1 MFFFVDQKPWHLISP
16 EIQGWVCGMHYGYG
30 NIAVAWPCVHHT
42 IVLNR
47 THNFL
52 NQKPWHPSNFRNRVK
67 TWEAQQ
73 KTLADQKEKEKAQA
87 EFDAEQVRSRV

>member
-1 MFFFVDQKPWHLISP
+1 M
-16 EIQGWVCGMHYGYG
+16 
-30 NIAVAWPCVHHT
+30 
-42 IVLNR
+42 NR